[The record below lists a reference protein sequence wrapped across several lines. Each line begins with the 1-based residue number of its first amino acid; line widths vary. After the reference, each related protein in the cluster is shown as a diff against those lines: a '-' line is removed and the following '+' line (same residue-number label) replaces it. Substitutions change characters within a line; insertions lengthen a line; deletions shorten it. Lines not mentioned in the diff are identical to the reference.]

1 MKSIITIILLIISI
15 NSINA
20 VMNAMGFIS
29 IINRHVSNKKSEIR
43 NIIKKDWNCDPF
55 DYKMN
60 KDFYNCLAQIN
71 LKINNEKCQEFFD
84 YQMVKCNYIQ
94 NIMKPDCKNKI
105 IGQYSE
111 VCLDIG
117 KNDLRQKIFLGK
129 SFHLEL
135 EENVVAKCI
144 KYNIYT
150 YFIAECYLYILDINN
165 VDISVNQTKNNEN
178 EKYYNFYYYKIT
190 KDKLEYYQEQHE
202 LMILQMKYY
211 NINHEY
217 NIYDLIKIN
226 YDINLSKKL
235 YNNYPA
241 KIFNNYPI
249 KVSAKNGI
257 SFTLPLGV
265 TYKCSFPIMPESNM
279 EIQLYDDCYRIEEN
293 ISYVN
298 IEKSWLCYFKSK
310 LFF

>member
-1 MKSIITIILLIISI
+1 MKLIITIILLIIFI
-15 NSINA
+15 DFTNA
-20 VMNAMGFIS
+20 VMNAMGLAG
-29 IINRHVSNKKSEIR
+29 IINRHVSSKESKIR
-43 NIIKKDWNCDPF
+43 DIIKKDWNCDLSKCKYN
-55 DYKMN
+55 DYDCQN
-60 KDFYNCLAQIN
+60 QIQT
-71 LKINNEKCQEFFD
+71 KFES
-84 YQMVKCNYIQ
+84 NYLD
-94 NIMKPDCKNKI
+94 NCKNKI
-105 IGQYSE
+105 VGQYSE
-111 VCLDIG
+111 LCLNIG
-117 KNDLRQKIFLGK
+117 KNDFRQKIFLGK

-144 KYNIYT
+144 KYDIYT
-150 YFIAECYLYILDINN
+150 HFVSECYLYILDINN
-165 VDISVNQTKNNEN
+165 VDISVNQTKNDKN
-178 EKYYNFYYYKIT
+178 EKYYHFYYYKIT

-217 NIYDLIKIN
+217 NIYDLRKIN

-249 KVSAKNGI
+249 KVSSKNGF
-257 SFTLPLGV
+257 SFTLPLGI
-265 TYKCSFPIMPESNM
+265 THKCSFPIIPESNM

-298 IEKSWLCYFKSK
+298 IEKSWLCYFTSK

>member
-1 MKSIITIILLIISI
+1 MKLIITIILLIIFI
-15 NSINA
+15 DFTNA
-20 VMNAMGFIS
+20 VMNAMGLAGIV
-29 IINRHVSNKKSEIR
+29 NRRVSSKESKIR
-43 NIIKKDWNCDPF
+43 DIIKKDWNCDLSKCKYN
-55 DYKMN
+55 DYDCQN
-60 KDFYNCLAQIN
+60 QIQT
-71 LKINNEKCQEFFD
+71 KFES
-84 YQMVKCNYIQ
+84 NYLD
-94 NIMKPDCKNKI
+94 NCKNKI
-105 IGQYSE
+105 VGQYSE
-111 VCLDIG
+111 LCLNIG
-117 KNDLRQKIFLGK
+117 KNDFRQKIFLGK

-144 KYNIYT
+144 KYDIYT
-150 YFIAECYLYILDINN
+150 HFVSECYLYILDINN
-165 VDISVNQTKNNEN
+165 VDISVNQTKNDKN
-178 EKYYNFYYYKIT
+178 EKYYHFYYYKIT

-202 LMILQMKYY
+202 LMITQMKYY

-217 NIYDLIKIN
+217 NMYDLRKIN

-249 KVSAKNGI
+249 KVSSKNGF
-257 SFTLPLGV
+257 SFTLPLGI
-265 TYKCSFPIMPESNM
+265 THKCSFPIIPESNM

-298 IEKSWLCYFKSK
+298 IEKSWLCYFTSK

>member
-15 NSINA
+15 NAINA
-20 VMNAMGFIS
+20 INAMGLIS
-29 IINRHVSNKKSEIR
+29 IINRHVSNKESEIR

-135 EENVVAKCI
+135 EENVAAKCI

-165 VDISVNQTKNNEN
+165 VDISVNQTKNDKN
-178 EKYYNFYYYKIT
+178 EKYYHFYYYKIT

-217 NIYDLIKIN
+217 NIYDLRKIN

-249 KVSAKNGI
+249 KVSAKNGF
-257 SFTLPLGV
+257 SFTLPLGI
-265 TYKCSFPIMPESNM
+265 THKCTLPIISESNM
-279 EIQLYDDCYRIEEN
+279 ELVLYDDCYYIEEN

-298 IEKSWLCYFKSK
+298 IEQSWLCYFKSK

>member
-1 MKSIITIILLIISI
+1 MKLIITIILLIIFI
-15 NSINA
+15 DFTNA
-20 VMNAMGFIS
+20 VMNAMGLAGIV
-29 IINRHVSNKKSEIR
+29 NRRVSSKESKIR
-43 NIIKKDWNCDPF
+43 DIIKKDWNCDLSKCKYN
-55 DYKMN
+55 DYDCQN
-60 KDFYNCLAQIN
+60 QIQT
-71 LKINNEKCQEFFD
+71 KFES
-84 YQMVKCNYIQ
+84 NYLD
-94 NIMKPDCKNKI
+94 NCKNKI
-105 IGQYSE
+105 VGQYSE
-111 VCLDIG
+111 LCLNIG
-117 KNDLRQKIFLGK
+117 KNDFRQKIFLGK

-144 KYNIYT
+144 KYDIYT
-150 YFIAECYLYILDINN
+150 HFVSECYLYILDINN
-165 VDISVNQTKNNEN
+165 VDISVNQTKNDKN
-178 EKYYNFYYYKIT
+178 EKYYHFYYYKIT

-217 NIYDLIKIN
+217 NMYDLRKIN

-249 KVSAKNGI
+249 KVSSKNGF
-257 SFTLPLGV
+257 SFTLPLGI
-265 TYKCSFPIMPESNM
+265 THKCSFPIIPESNM

-298 IEKSWLCYFKSK
+298 IEKSWLCYFTSK